1 MTGTHATRQKDSAL
15 EMLRDAGIEPSVGL
29 TAALDELRA
38 LVPDRAPAP
47 RADLAAL
54 LAAGVVAPATD
65 ALPANVI
72 SLSERRG
79 RKRRLAVASGAV
91 IAAMTLGAGAVAAA
105 SEDFRAGVGQT
116 VGVILKPAAAP
127 VPVPAPAPAPVSE
140 PSPAAIPAE
149 PSPAAIPAEPSIVPP
164 PVEPARAPEVPAA
177 AVEDTPE
184 APVDAP
190 VPAETVVPP
199 VPVVHTGPPARGRD
213 RILPSPAQREVP
225 RGLAKAPGQLKKI
238 VTDSGK
244 TTAPG
249 QLKKILTDSGKA
261 TNQGQGKGREKNE
274 DKRP

>member
-38 LVPDRAPAP
+38 LVPDRAPEP

-54 LAAGVVAPATD
+54 LAAGAVAPPVEA
-65 ALPANVI
+65 PAAKVI

-79 RKRRLAVASGAV
+79 RKRRLVAASGAV
-91 IAAMTLGAGAVAAA
+91 IAAMTLGVGAVAAA

-116 VGVILKPAAAP
+116 VGVILKPA
-127 VPVPAPAPAPVSE
+127 PAPAPVPAPVPALVPVPE

-149 PSPAAIPAEPSIVPP
+149 PAIVPL
-164 PVEPARAPEVPAA
+164 PVEPARAPEVAAA

-184 APVDAP
+184 APAAAP
-190 VPAETVVPP
+190 LPAETAVPP

-274 DKRP
+274 GKRP